1 VVAWAAISREITVA
15 PSGEFEFSQIYLYD
29 EAITDLDAF
38 IEALADE
45 KANGAELVDV
55 ELTALRTGALSS
67 EPVMV
72 LTFRHDLAGQ
82 RVEEAAAMHTHPSFP
97 VPTQPSARTL
107 PRPQSSL
114 FSPTLSEQ
122 ARLGPV
128 QALAEAARPG

>member
-1 VVAWAAISREITVA
+1 
-15 PSGEFEFSQIYLYD
+15 
-29 EAITDLDAF
+29 
-38 IEALADE
+38 
-45 KANGAELVDV
+45 
-55 ELTALRTGALSS
+55 
-67 EPVMV
+67 
-72 LTFRHDLAGQ
+72 
-82 RVEEAAAMHTHPSFP
+82 MHTHPSFP